1 MSEVSNLTGKLPEPA
16 GGATTLPTSSALG
29 MVVDGRYKIVQPL
42 AEGGMGSVYL
52 GVQENLNRRV
62 AIKKVSQP
70 DEQDAER
77 FRREAEAL
85 AAVSHPAIVEVHDY
99 VSERDAGASYLIMAY
114 VDGENVADFC
124 ASRPQGMLRPLDA
137 LELMVPVAS
146 ALVELHS
153 HEILHRD
160 IKPANLVRY
169 ERADG
174 RAAVKLVDFGIA
186 RRAQDPGLTA
196 AGLIVGTPPY
206 LSPEVILGKGHSE
219 ASDVYAFG
227 ATLFELLTGE
237 PPHGKEDLHSILKHA
252 TQEDVTLPPKLN
264 ATPLGTLLLRVLNR
278 EESGRPGMQA
288 VLDELE
294 QIRLALLMESDDPD
308 APLQATRNISGGTMP
323 PGFGPS
329 APSREAVTKAITP
342 LAGSTQDGQEGLDG
356 VPPRAVPPG
365 ATAVV
370 AQPEAVMTTHNVTRL
385 RAAADLG
392 GGKRS
397 AVVPWVIAGVA
408 AVAAIVVTIILIVQ
422 DPKTPKSSDSKPTA
436 DPIAA
441 VTMHGRSMQRAR
453 PVPRR
458 RAASNTSLSGA
469 TLAKTTGELLAG
481 CSSHNKA
488 TNLFWKANRR
498 RRSSGQRA
506 WAKAAFAAL
515 LKCQHAKDG
524 QKMWA
529 AYRLAQLHAKD
540 GECDAAARAWRRWIL
555 HGGPGKKPELK
566 RPKCK

>member
-1 MSEVSNLTGKLPEPA
+1 MTDPANPTDNLPEPA

-29 MVVDGRYKIVQPL
+29 MVVDGRYRIVQPL
-42 AEGGMGSVYL
+42 AAGGMGSVYL

-62 AIKKVSQP
+62 AIKQVSQP

-99 VSERDAGASYLIMAY
+99 VSEPDAGASYLIMAY
-114 VDGENVADFC
+114 VDGENVADFV
-124 ASRPQGMLRPLDA
+124 AGRPRGMLEPLDA

-237 PPHGKEDLHSILKHA
+237 PPHGREDLHHILKHA
-252 TQEDVTLPPKLN
+252 TQEDVTLPSGLS

-278 EESGRPGMQA
+278 EDEGRPKMQR
-288 VLDELE
+288 VLDDLE
-294 QIRLALLMESDDPD
+294 QIRLALLMESDDPE
-308 APLQATRNISGGTMP
+308 APLKATRNISGGTMP

-329 APSREAVTKAITP
+329 PVSRNAVTTAMSP
-342 LAGSTQDGQEGLDG
+342 GSGS
-356 VPPRAVPPG
+356 PAVTGAAPPG

-370 AQPEAVMTTHNVTRL
+370 PASEALVRTHDVPRL
-385 RAAADLG
+385 RAAPGVRAARATAL
-392 GGKRS
+392 
-397 AVVPWVIAGVA
+397 VPWIVAGVM
-408 AVAAIVVTIILIVQ
+408 AAITVVVTILLVAAE
-422 DPKTPKSSDSKPTA
+422 PEKKTAAGDKTKE
-436 DPIAA
+436 DPIIAA
-441 VTMHGRSMQRAR
+441 TTNGAPKPRERPHARHRA
-453 PVPRR
+453 PPTSPLSK
-458 RAASNTSLSGA
+458 AA
-469 TLAKTTGELLAG
+469 LAKTTGELLGG
-481 CSSHNKA
+481 CVSANKA
-488 TNLFWKANRR
+488 TSLFYKANRR
-498 RRSSGQRA
+498 RYKSEHRL
-506 WAKAAFAAL
+506 WAKAAFMAL
-515 LKCQHAKDG
+515 LKCRHALSG
-524 QKMWA
+524 QKMWS

-540 GECDAAARAWRRWIL
+540 GECDAADWAWRRWIL
-555 HGGPGKKPELK
+555 NGGPGKKPHLK
-566 RPKCK
+566 RPKCRRSK

>member
-1 MSEVSNLTGKLPEPA
+1 MSEVTNPTDNLPEPA
-16 GGATTLPTSSALG
+16 SGSTSMPTSSALG
-29 MVVDGRYKIVQPL
+29 MVVDGRYRIVQPL
-42 AEGGMGSVYL
+42 AAGGMGSVYL

-62 AIKKVSQP
+62 AIKQVSQP
-70 DEQDAER
+70 DAQDAER

-85 AAVSHPAIVEVHDY
+85 AAVSHPAIVEVHDFIG
-99 VSERDAGASYLIMAY
+99 EPDAGSAYLIMAY
-114 VDGENVADFC
+114 VDGENVADFV
-124 ASRPQGMLRPLDA
+124 AGRPEGLLKPLDA

-174 RAAVKLVDFGIA
+174 HAAVKLVDFGIA

-237 PPHGKEDLHSILKHA
+237 PPHGKEDLHHILKHA
-252 TQEDVTLPPKLN
+252 TQEDVVLPPKLN

-278 EESGRPGMQA
+278 EETGRPTMQT

-294 QIRLALLMESDDPD
+294 QIRLNLLMQSDDPA
-308 APLQATRNISGGTMP
+308 APLKATRNISGGTMP
-323 PGFGPS
+323 PGF
-329 APSREAVTKAITP
+329 APAALSKETDTGA
-342 LAGSTQDGQEGLDG
+342 AGAST
-356 VPPRAVPPG
+356 RAVPPG

-370 AQPEAVMTTHNVTRL
+370 AQSEAVMTTHNVTRL
-385 RAAADLG
+385 RAAADVRAA
-392 GGKRS
+392 RS
-397 AVVPWVIAGVA
+397 TPVLPWVVAGVA
-408 AVAAIVVTIILIVQ
+408 GVAAIVVTIILFIQ
-422 DPKTPKSSDSKPTA
+422 APGDKKSKETLPDA
-436 DPIAA
+436 DPA
-441 VTMHGRSMQRAR
+441 VATKHNTNARANPMERHSAPRHR
-453 PVPRR
+453 PR
-458 RAASNTSLSGA
+458 RAASGTSLSGA
-469 TLAKTTGELLAG
+469 SLAKTTGELLAE
-481 CSSHNKA
+481 CSDANKA
-488 TNLFWKANRR
+488 TSLFRLANRR
-498 RRSSGQRA
+498 RYKSEYRA
-506 WAKAAFAAL
+506 WSKAAFAAL
-515 LKCQHAKDG
+515 LKCRHAISG

-540 GECDAAARAWRRWIL
+540 GECKALAHAWIRWMRY
-555 HGGPGKKPELK
+555 GGLIKNAHLKK
-566 RPKCK
+566 PKCKKS